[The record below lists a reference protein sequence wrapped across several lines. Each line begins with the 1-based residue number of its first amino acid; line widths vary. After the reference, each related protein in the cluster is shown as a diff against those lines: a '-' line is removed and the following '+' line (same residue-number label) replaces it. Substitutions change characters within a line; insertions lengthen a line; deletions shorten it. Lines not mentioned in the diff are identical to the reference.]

1 VVETNNANSLFAD
14 ARSLYQEAIEQLAQ
28 GKLRNAAEKA
38 WGATKR
44 ATDALVLARTGEMLA
59 PGRTSQEPRTSGQT
73 NRGLHV
79 LARRDERVAPLMG
92 LYAIR
97 QTYLHG
103 QCFYDGNCEP
113 EDGMEAL
120 IRQTEQYLFLAET
133 LAEG

>member
-1 VVETNNANSLFAD
+1 VVETNNTNSLFAD
-14 ARSLYQEAIEQLAQ
+14 ARLLYQEAIEQLAQ
-28 GKLRNAAEKA
+28 GKIRNAAEKA

-44 ATDALVLARTGEMLA
+44 ATDALVLARTGA
-59 PGRTSQEPRTSGQT
+59 EPRTSGQT

-120 IRQTEQYLFLAET
+120 IRETEQYLFLAET

>member
-1 VVETNNANSLFAD
+1 MVETNNTNSLFAD
-14 ARSLYQEAIEQLAQ
+14 ARLLYQEAIEQLAQ
-28 GKLRNAAEKA
+28 GKIRNAAEKA

-44 ATDALVLARTGEMLA
+44 ATDALVLARTGA
-59 PGRTSQEPRTSGQT
+59 EPRTSGQT

-120 IRQTEQYLFLAET
+120 IRETEQYLFLAET

>member
-1 VVETNNANSLFAD
+1 MVETNNTNSLFAD
-14 ARSLYQEAIEQLAQ
+14 ARLLYQDAIEQLAQ
-28 GKLRNAAEKA
+28 GKIRNAAEKA
-38 WGATKR
+38 WGATRR
-44 ATDALVLARTGEMLA
+44 ATDALVLARTGA
-59 PGRTSQEPRTSGQT
+59 EPRTSGQT

-120 IRQTEQYLFLAET
+120 IRETEQYLFLAET

>member
-1 VVETNNANSLFAD
+1 VVETNTPASLFED
-14 ARSLYQEAIEQLAQ
+14 ARTLYEDALLQLAQ
-28 GKLRNAAEKA
+28 GRIRNAAEKA

-44 ATDALVLARTGEMLA
+44 ATDALVLARTGE
-59 PGRTSQEPRTSGQT
+59 EPRTSGQT
-73 NRGLHV
+73 NRGLHL

-113 EDGMEAL
+113 EEGMEAL
-120 IRQTEQYLFLAET
+120 IRETKQYLFLAET

>member
-1 VVETNNANSLFAD
+1 MVETNNTNSLFAD
-14 ARSLYQEAIEQLAQ
+14 ARLLYQEAIEQLAQ
-28 GKLRNAAEKA
+28 GKIRNAAEKV

-44 ATDALVLARTGEMLA
+44 ATDALVLARTGA
-59 PGRTSQEPRTSGQT
+59 EPRTSGQT

-120 IRQTEQYLFLAET
+120 IRETEQYLFLAET